1 MKFSIIFFSKY
12 VLPVRVLGVLG
23 SEKVGSFLFL
33 YGRVL
38 VVDYEYDLE
47 NFVSGRFFLEN
58 ELKKAEKP
66 RFWIKSLNV
75 TETMSRDNLSDVFWV
90 KDSEYGL

>member
-1 MKFSIIFFSKY
+1 M
-12 VLPVRVLGVLG
+12 LGVLG
-23 SEKVGSFLFL
+23 SEKSWFFLFL

-47 NFVSGRFFLEN
+47 NFVSGRFFLEI
-58 ELKKAEKP
+58 ELKKAEKLW
-66 RFWIKSLNV
+66 FWVKSLNV

-90 KDSEYGL
+90 KDFEYDLQNVIYGRIL